1 MELFTLM
8 GKLGLDATEFMDGV
22 KESVEEAGGLQ
33 KALSKVGSVVV
44 KGVSN
49 LTSYGDAVDKGSK
62 KLGISAK
69 AYQELGH
76 AMEASG
82 TNIDSLGTGMKNLNA
97 YLQGTAGKKASD
109 AFAKL
114 GFTPQQLAS
123 MSSADEQLS
132 SILSKLADMSD
143 KSARSDI
150 VETLFGKNA
159 GAAMSALLDE
169 GSEGIEKLKQEAEDL
184 GLVMSDEDIEA
195 AVKAGDAMANLEA
208 ALTSMLNEGLTPLL
222 PAISSIVDSLTP
234 AIQALAPLIKDAADA
249 LTKIITSVLQF
260 FGIGTEGEGGE
271 GQKPASEQNL
281 EQNLFGGFNGEQ
293 TQKLQDWINAQN
305 EATTLENQMQ
315 DAWMNGQEGTPEYN
329 ALEAQ
334 LEAAQA
340 KAAAL
345 NTELTGVTDATGK
358 NILSSY
364 MTWAGEQGYGE
375 GGTLPSI
382 ISEAGSAL
390 QGAGEAAEALSESLN
405 TQSESADTAKEALA
419 GQAESADTATE
430 SLDAQADAADT
441 AKDALDSQA
450 DSADSSAASLDD
462 QATSASGAATSA
474 DSAAS
479 ALSSVATASNR
490 AASALNSVHAPAVD
504 GSHAGGLDYVPY
516 DGYRAELHKGER
528 VLTASE
534 NASYSRGGSVSGNL
548 ASAIAAAVR
557 EGMRG
562 ATVEAVLDGQ
572 KITDNVSKRMARD
585 LRTMRYAT

>member
-8 GKLGLDATEFMDGV
+8 GKLGLDASEFMEGV
-22 KESVEEAGGLQ
+22 KESIKEAGGLQ

-69 AYQELGH
+69 EYQKLGH

-132 SILSKLADMSD
+132 SIISKLADMQD

-150 VETLFGKNA
+150 AETIFGKNA
-159 GAAMSALLDE
+159 GANMSAMLDE
-169 GSEGIEKLKQEAEDL
+169 GSEGVEKLKQEAEDL
-184 GLVMSDEDIEA
+184 GLVMSDEDIDA
-195 AVKAGDAMANLEA
+195 AVKAGDAMTNLQKSLD
-208 ALTSMLNEGLTPLL
+208 ALLNNGLTPLL
-222 PAISSIVDSLTP
+222 PLISSVVTSLTP
-234 AIQALAPLIKDAADA
+234 AIEALAPLIVAAADA
-249 LTKIITSVLQF
+249 LTSVITSVLEF
-260 FGIGTEGEGGE
+260 LGIGKEGEGGTAE
-271 GQKPASEQNL
+271 ETA
-281 EQNLFGGFNGEQ
+281 Q
-293 TQKLQDWINAQN
+293 T
-305 EATTLENQMQ
+305 M
-315 DAWMNGQEGTPEYN
+315 
-329 ALEAQ
+329 
-334 LEAAQA
+334 
-340 KAAAL
+340 
-345 NTELTGVTDATGK
+345 V
-358 NILSSY
+358 
-364 MTWAGEQGYGE
+364 E
-375 GGTLPSI
+375 GGVDQQTANQLARQDQQTGGMLPQGTFSNMSAEDI
-382 ISEAGSAL
+382 AGLRAMFM
-390 QGAGEAAEALSESLN
+390 GAGEAVENLGTA
-405 TQSESADTAKEALA
+405 ADSTK
-419 GQAESADTATE
+419 E
-430 SLDAQADAADT
+430 SLDSQSDAADS
-441 AKDALDSQA
+441 AKDSLDEQASAADDAKKSLDEQADSADSAAESLDSQA
-450 DSADSSAASLDD
+450 DSADSAASSSDN
-462 QATSASGAATSA
+462 AASSA

-479 ALSSVATASNR
+479 SMGGLASAASH

>member
-8 GKLGLDATEFMDGV
+8 GKLGLDASEFMEGV
-22 KESVEEAGGLQ
+22 QESVKEAGGLQ

-49 LTSYGDAVDKGSK
+49 LTSYGDAVDKSSR
-62 KLGISAK
+62 KLGLSAK
-69 AYQELGH
+69 TYQELGH

-82 TNIDSLGTGMKNLNA
+82 TNIDSLSTGMKNLNA
-97 YLQGTAGKKASD
+97 YLQGTSGKKASD

-143 KSARSDI
+143 KSARADI
-150 VETLFGKNA
+150 AETLFGKNA

-169 GSEGIEKLKQEAEDL
+169 GSEGIEKLRQEAQDL
-184 GLVMSDEDIEA
+184 GLVMSDEDIDA
-195 AVKAGDAMANLEA
+195 AVKAGDAMANLQA
-208 ALTSMLNEGLTPLL
+208 SLDALLNNALTPLL
-222 PAISSIVDSLTP
+222 PLISSVVTALTP
-234 AIQALAPLIKDAADA
+234 AIEALAPLISDAADA
-249 LTKIITSVLQF
+249 LTRIITSVLEY
-260 FGIGTEGEGGE
+260 FGIDGSKEEADRKAAERSAANAEAGAGQQSAYEQYSNMFTGTVAQNGVNEFASVIASMMKTYGVDKETAKTWASNIYSAKFGETYTGVKFVE
-271 GQKPASEQNL
+271 GQDFSAIIN
-281 EQNLFGGFNGEQ
+281 Q
-293 TQKLQDWINAQN
+293 T
-305 EATTLENQMQ
+305 M
-315 DAWMNGQEGTPEYN
+315 
-329 ALEAQ
+329 
-334 LEAAQA
+334 AAMA
-340 KAAAL
+340 KAA
-345 NTELTGVTDATGK
+345 
-358 NILSSY
+358 
-364 MTWAGEQGYGE
+364 EQMSQVGD
-375 GGTLPSI
+375 
-382 ISEAGSAL
+382 
-390 QGAGEAAEALSESLN
+390 AAEG
-405 TQSESADTAKEALA
+405 AK
-419 GQAESADTATE
+419 D
-430 SLDAQADAADT
+430 SLDAQGDAADS
-441 AKDALDSQA
+441 AKD
-450 DSADSSAASLDD
+450 SLDD
-462 QATSASGAATSA
+462 QASAADDAKKALDDQANSADSAAESLDTQAAAADSAASSSDSAASSA

-479 ALSSVATASNR
+479 SMGGLASAANH